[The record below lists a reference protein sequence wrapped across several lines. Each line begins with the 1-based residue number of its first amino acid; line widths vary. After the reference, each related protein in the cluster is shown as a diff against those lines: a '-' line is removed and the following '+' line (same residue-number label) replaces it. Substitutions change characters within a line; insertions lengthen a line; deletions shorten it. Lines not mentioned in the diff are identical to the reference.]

1 MKSFGNKKLG
11 FGGYHPTL
19 RKSMATRL
27 SEIMP
32 DAPSTNGLVS
42 GGDWATGISGALKGF
57 MAGYGAARDARNE
70 REYDQYLQ
78 DQYEKQLSKEQENA
92 DRDFNL
98 KAYAAGIDPNKM
110 GQEGYLQEL
119 QQQKLDQANAL
130 KQAQYDRE
138 DAVAKQ
144 AHDYKMAQIA
154 AQNEY
159 KKYELEGKKAAE
171 EAEKKAKAEKEE
183 EAKKEAIS
191 AAENALADL
200 QDLADSNVLTSFG
213 YKRASMS
220 PWGGSEEHKK
230 AKGRLSADIAA
241 IGPLVLKKVKEA
253 GASGINTVGEAMLY
267 IGLTENPT
275 SAELAGA
282 LPILTKTLGIEIPQS
297 NVAQQTAN
305 GYTIV
310 EVK

>member
-1 MKSFGNKKLG
+1 MKRFGNKKLS

-57 MAGYGAARDARNE
+57 MAGFGAARDARNE
-70 REYDQYLQ
+70 RAY
-78 DQYEKQLSKEQENA
+78 EQEQLAREEAARKQAQANE

-98 KAYAAGIDPNKM
+98 KAYSAGIDPTKI

-119 QQQKLDQANAL
+119 QQQKLDQAKDL
-130 KQAQYDRE
+130 KQAQYERE

-154 AQNEY
+154 AQNQA
-159 KKYELEGKKAAE
+159 KLEADQL
-171 EAEKKAKAEKEE
+171 EKKAKAEKEE
-183 EAKKEAIS
+183 EAKKAAIS

-200 QDLADSNVLTSFG
+200 QKLADENSLTSFG
-213 YKRASMS
+213 SLRAKYSL
-220 PWGGSEEHKK
+220 WGGAEERKK
-230 AKGRLSADIAA
+230 AKGRLAADIAA

-267 IGLTENPT
+267 IGLPENPT
-275 SAELAGA
+275 SAEIAGA
-282 LPILTKTLGIEIPQS
+282 LPILKKTLGIETEQQPKQQS
-297 NVAQQTAN
+297 
-305 GYTIV
+305 ISDLW
-310 EVK
+310 

>member
-70 REYDQYLQ
+70 RAYDQYLQ
-78 DQYEKQLSKEQENA
+78 KQYEAQLAQEQDNA

-98 KAYAAGIDPNKM
+98 KAYTVGIDPTKI
-110 GQEGYLQEL
+110 GKEGYLEEL

-130 KQAQYDRE
+130 KQAQYERE

-154 AQNEY
+154 AQN
-159 KKYELEGKKAAE
+159 KAKLEADQL
-171 EAEKKAKAEKEE
+171 EKKVKAQKEE

-200 QDLADSNVLTSFG
+200 QKLADENSLTSFG
-213 YKRASMS
+213 SLRAKYS
-220 PWGGSEEHKK
+220 PWGGAEERKK
-230 AKGRLSADIAA
+230 AKGRLAADIAA

-267 IGLTENPT
+267 IGLPENPT
-275 SAELAGA
+275 SAEIAGA
-282 LPILTKTLGIEIPQS
+282 LPILKKTLGFETPEAEQQPKQQS
-297 NVAQQTAN
+297 
-305 GYTIV
+305 ISDLW
-310 EVK
+310 

>member
-1 MKSFGNKKLG
+1 MLKNNFGLKKLG
-11 FGGYHPTL
+11 FGGARTSAP
-19 RKSMATRL
+19 TRL
-27 SEIMP
+27 ASAIQ
-32 DAPSTNGLVS
+32 DPSATNGLVS
-42 GGDWATGISGALKGF
+42 GGNWATGITSGVKGF
-57 MAGYGAARDARNE
+57 LTGLGAMKDLQNE
-70 REYDQYLQ
+70 REYEEKLQ
-78 DQYEKQLSKEQENA
+78 KQYEAQLAQEQA
-92 DRDFNL
+92 DAERDFNL
-98 KAYAAGIDPNKM
+98 KAYEAGIDPSKI
-110 GQEGYLQEL
+110 GKEGYLEEL
-119 QQQKLDQANAL
+119 QQQKLAQAQAQ
-130 KQAQYDRE
+130 KQAEYDRA

-144 AHDYKMAQIA
+144 AHEYKMAQIE
-154 AQNEY
+154 AQNQA
-159 KKYELEGKKAAE
+159 KLEAE
-171 EAEKKAKAEKEE
+171 QLEKKAKSEKEE
-183 EAKKEAIS
+183 EAKKEATR

-200 QDLADSNVLTSFG
+200 QDLADKNSLTSFG

-267 IGLTENPT
+267 IGLPENPT

>member
-11 FGGYHPTL
+11 FGGYHPTF

-70 REYDQYLQ
+70 RA
-78 DQYEKQLSKEQENA
+78 YEQEQLAREEAARKQAQENA
-92 DRDFNL
+92 ERDFNL
-98 KAYAAGIDPNKM
+98 KALSAGIDPAKI

-130 KQAQYDRE
+130 KQAEYDRA

-154 AQNEY
+154 AANEY
-159 KKYELEGKKAAE
+159 KKYELEGKKAAK
-171 EAEKKAKAEKEE
+171 EAEKKAKEEKEE
-183 EAKKEAIS
+183 EAKKAAIR

-200 QDLADSNVLTSFG
+200 QKLADENSLTSFG
-213 YKRASMS
+213 SLRAKYSL
-220 PWGGSEEHKK
+220 WGGAEERKK
-230 AKGRLSADIAA
+230 AKGRLAADIAA

-267 IGLTENPT
+267 IGLPENPT
-275 SAELAGA
+275 SAEIAGA
-282 LPILTKTLGIEIPQS
+282 LPILKKTLGIETEQQPKQQS
-297 NVAQQTAN
+297 ITDLW
-305 GYTIV
+305 
-310 EVK
+310 

>member
-70 REYDQYLQ
+70 RADEQ
-78 DQYEKQLSKEQENA
+78 EQLAREEAARTQAQENA

-98 KAYAAGIDPNKM
+98 KAYAAGIDPKKM
-110 GQEGYLQEL
+110 GQEGYLEEI

-130 KQAQYDRE
+130 KQAQYERE

-154 AQNEY
+154 AANEY

-171 EAEKKAKAEKEE
+171 EAEKKLKADKAAQE
-183 EAKKEAIS
+183 EAEINRV
-191 AAENALADL
+191 AENALQNLEEIAASGNL
-200 QDLADSNVLTSFG
+200 TRQGYRWANV
-213 YKRASMS
+213 S
-220 PWGGSEEHKK
+220 PFGGSETHNKL
-230 AKGRLSADIAA
+230 KGQVTADIAA
-241 IGPLVLKKVKEA
+241 IAPLVLKRAKEA
-253 GASGINTVGEAMLY
+253 GVSGINTVGEAMMY
-267 IGLTENPT
+267 IGLPENPT
-275 SAELAGA
+275 SEQLAGA
-282 LPILTKTLGIEIPQS
+282 LPRIRDFLGMNKEQQPKQQS
-297 NVAQQTAN
+297 
-305 GYTIV
+305 ISDLW
-310 EVK
+310 